1 MMENIS
7 TEESRNSHLKFDY
20 MTLVTMFIQIRASNE
35 VLLKNQAIILAKL
48 NNEDA
53 DALLKNFKE
62 AVNNEVVES
71 LKSMQ

>member
-1 MMENIS
+1 
-7 TEESRNSHLKFDY
+7 LKFDY